1 MVDNTQDKMGYD
13 SLYMLTLAGSFVF
26 HLVISEWL
34 SYPLLRK
41 LSPVFVT
48 LPANK
53 QVVLRNRFYTPIF
66 VHAACIFV
74 GHTAVD
80 CVLMA
85 MYAPLRDWRMAL
97 HHVVSMWA
105 FCNSIVVPAGL
116 YFASTWYL
124 AELSTPFVNMR
135 LILHTLGHRRS
146 LLYKVNGVV
155 MLVVFFL
162 CRILTIPIWFGVI
175 PHMKTGELYK
185 IGSGPLINI
194 FVLNPIMFVLNIF
207 WFIKIFS
214 AVLVA
219 ELVWVNPRPEPASS
233 FCWGDRCRSSK
244 NHRAD
249 IFLLLRGAVQKLIGV
264 HFTDVKT

>member
-13 SLYMLTLAGSFVF
+13 SQYMLTLAGSFVF
-26 HLVISEWL
+26 HFVISEWL
-34 SYPLLRK
+34 SYPLLKK
-41 LSPVFVT
+41 LSPAFVT
-48 LPANK
+48 LHANK
-53 QVVLRNRFYTPIF
+53 QVVLRNSMMSIFHSIIVGGIGLYMFLFVDGLKPEDIWFYTPIF

-80 CVLMA
+80 TVLMA

-207 WFIKIFS
+207 WFIKICKG
-214 AVLVA
+214 AYRVLYA
-219 ELVWVNPRPEPASS
+219 R
-233 FCWGDRCRSSK
+233 
-244 NHRAD
+244 
-249 IFLLLRGAVQKLIGV
+249 
-264 HFTDVKT
+264 